1 MARAKRKRKAPEIV
15 RDDVTPERAQKNG
28 FTSIGMARRVIP
40 EIVRLHEKGILSD
53 NEFTGLAYYR
63 DQASL
68 AEHSPIRSCIDFS
81 PKGGHGPG
89 AAILS
94 AKLETAR
101 MERNMG
107 ELSHLVRAVAVDDKS
122 LEQWV
127 ADRHACAPWEEERER
142 KLIGIAALELKFAA
156 GYVFVA

>member
-1 MARAKRKRKAPEIV
+1 MAKPKRKRKAPEAL
-15 RDDVTPERAQKNG
+15 RDDVTPERAAKNA
-28 FTSIGMARRVIP
+28 FTSAGMARRVVP
-40 EIVRLHEKGILSD
+40 EIVRLHEKGVIND
-53 NEFTGLAYYR
+53 TEFTSLAYFR

-68 AEHSPIRSCIDFS
+68 AEHSPIRSCVDFS
-81 PKGGHGPG
+81 PRAGHGPG

-101 MERNMG
+101 MERDMG
-107 ELSHLVRAVAVDDKS
+107 ELSRIVRAVAVDDKS

-127 ADRHACAPWEEERER
+127 ADNYVSITPRRVS
-142 KLIGIAALELKFAA
+142 IAALELKFAA

>member
-1 MARAKRKRKAPEIV
+1 MARAKRKRKPEIV
-15 RDDVTPERAQKNG
+15 REDVTPERAAKNA
-28 FTSIGMARRVIP
+28 FTSAGMARRVIP
-40 EIVRLHEKGILSD
+40 EIVILHQRGILSD
-53 NEFTGLAYYR
+53 NEYASLAYFR

-101 MERNMG
+101 MERDMG
-107 ELSHLVRAVAVDDKS
+107 PLSQLVRAVAVDDKS

-127 ADRHACAPWEEERER
+127 ADHYASITPKRVS
-142 KLIGIAALELKFAA
+142 IAALELKFAA